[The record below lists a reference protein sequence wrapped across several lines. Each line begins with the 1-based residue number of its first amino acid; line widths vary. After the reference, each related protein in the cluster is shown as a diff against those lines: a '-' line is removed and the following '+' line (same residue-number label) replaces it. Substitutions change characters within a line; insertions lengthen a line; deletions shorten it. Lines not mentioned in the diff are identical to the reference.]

1 MSIFSSSNKN
11 KKIKNQSLYFSYDE
25 EIGCIGIRKLIPF
38 LKKLKPKPKF
48 CLVGEPTEMKIIN
61 QHKGKKLLVSFRDM
75 KLIHPLQKM
84 ELTL

>member
-1 MSIFSSSNKN
+1 MKGFIAVCLSLVPQI
-11 KKIKNQSLYFSYDE
+11 KIKKLKKPIHFIFSYDE

-61 QHKGKKLLVSFRDM
+61 QHKGKKTFSF
-75 KLIHPLQKM
+75 LSG
-84 ELTL
+84 T